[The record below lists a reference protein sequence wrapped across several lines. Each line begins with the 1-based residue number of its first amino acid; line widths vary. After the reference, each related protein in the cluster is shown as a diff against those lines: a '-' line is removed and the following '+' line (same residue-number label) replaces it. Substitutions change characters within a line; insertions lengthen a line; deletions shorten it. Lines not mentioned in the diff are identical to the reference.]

1 YDPNETIIFTLASVT
16 GNANLGIIKVHTIT
30 LTEPP
35 LVVEFASSASSVNEG
50 SARTVAYTITL
61 PTGVT
66 PTISVG
72 GTATQDTDYTYT
84 VTPTGITVTAL
95 ADEIY
100 DPNETVVF
108 TLTSVTGNAN
118 LGTTKTHTL
127 TLTEAAVVVEFT
139 AANSSL
145 PEGSGSTVA
154 YTIPLPADIV
164 PTISVGGTAT
174 QGTDYTYTLTETG
187 ITVTTTADQ
196 LYEPNETIIFTIT
209 GASGNA
215 ILGTITTHTTT
226 LTEPPLTVEFATTSS
241 LLAEGSGSTVTYNIT
256 LPTGVSPTV
265 TAGGTATQGVDYT
278 YSVTQTGITVT
289 TTADG
294 LYDPN
299 ETIVFTLTG
308 VSGNAVLGS
317 VVSHTITITEPP
329 LVVGFAA
336 ATSSLGEGN
345 GSTIPYNIT
354 LPSGV
359 TPSITASGTATQGT
373 DYTYTVTQTG
383 ISVTAT
389 ADGLYDP
396 NETII
401 FTITGLTGN
410 AVPATT
416 NTHTVTVTEPPIV
429 VQFARSSSP
438 IGEGNSG
445 TVLYNITLPAGVNPT
460 ITIGGTAT
468 QGTDYS
474 YIVSSTGITVTT
486 VADGL
491 YDPNETIIFTLT
503 AVSGNAILGS
513 IRTHTITITE
523 PPLVVEF
530 ATAASSLAE
539 GTAGTIPYNIVLPAG
554 VTPVLTVG
562 GTATNGSDFT
572 YSITANGITVTP
584 SADGIYDPN
593 ETIIFTLTGMLGN
606 AVLGTIK
613 THTVTLTEPQ
623 LVVQFTAPT
632 SSLAEGNSGSVPFNK
647 TLPAAVT
654 PTITFGGT
662 ATQGTDYTS
671 TVTQS
676 GINITVL
683 ADGQLDA
690 DETIVLTITGVTGN
704 ATTGTT
710 NTHTV
715 TLNDPPIEV
724 NFATASSTVQE
735 GNAGTINYNLTL
747 PAGVTPTASF
757 SGTATEGVDFTYT
770 ITQTG
775 ITITTVAD
783 GNYEPNETI
792 IVTLTG
798 VSGNAVLGSA
808 VTHTMTINEPALV
821 VQFASATSTV
831 SEGNT
836 FTIPFNF
843 TLPEAVIP
851 VITTA
856 GTATMNTD
864 YTYSVT
870 ASGIVVSAI
879 TDVTDDPN
887 ETAIFTITGVSGNAV
902 LGATV
907 ANTMTITLA
916 PVVVE
921 FQAAAST
928 VQEGSQTTVSY
939 TAALPPGVTPIVSI
953 GGTATQGSDYTY
965 TIGQNGISI
974 QITTDALYEPSETI
988 VITITGVN
996 GNATTGSLLTHTV
1009 TINDPPLSVGF

>member
-1 YDPNETIIFTLASVT
+1 
-16 GNANLGIIKVHTIT
+16 
-30 LTEPP
+30 
-35 LVVEFASSASSVNEG
+35 
-50 SARTVAYTITL
+50 
-61 PTGVT
+61 
-66 PTISVG
+66 
-72 GTATQDTDYTYT
+72 
-84 VTPTGITVTAL
+84 
-95 ADEIY
+95 
-100 DPNETVVF
+100 
-108 TLTSVTGNAN
+108 
-118 LGTTKTHTL
+118 
-127 TLTEAAVVVEFT
+127 
-139 AANSSL
+139 
-145 PEGSGSTVA
+145 
-154 YTIPLPADIV
+154 
-164 PTISVGGTAT
+164 
-174 QGTDYTYTLTETG
+174 
-187 ITVTTTADQ
+187 
-196 LYEPNETIIFTIT
+196 
-209 GASGNA
+209 
-215 ILGTITTHTTT
+215 
-226 LTEPPLTVEFATTSS
+226 
-241 LLAEGSGSTVTYNIT
+241 
-256 LPTGVSPTV
+256 
-265 TAGGTATQGVDYT
+265 
-278 YSVTQTGITVT
+278 
-289 TTADG
+289 
-294 LYDPN
+294 
-299 ETIVFTLTG
+299 
-308 VSGNAVLGS
+308 
-317 VVSHTITITEPP
+317 
-329 LVVGFAA
+329 
-336 ATSSLGEGN
+336 
-345 GSTIPYNIT
+345 
-354 LPSGV
+354 
-359 TPSITASGTATQGT
+359 
-373 DYTYTVTQTG
+373 
-383 ISVTAT
+383 
-389 ADGLYDP
+389 
-396 NETII
+396 
-401 FTITGLTGN
+401 
-410 AVPATT
+410 
-416 NTHTVTVTEPPIV
+416 
-429 VQFARSSSP
+429 
-438 IGEGNSG
+438 
-445 TVLYNITLPAGVNPT
+445 
-460 ITIGGTAT
+460 
-468 QGTDYS
+468 
-474 YIVSSTGITVTT
+474 
-486 VADGL
+486 
-491 YDPNETIIFTLT
+491 
-503 AVSGNAILGS
+503 
-513 IRTHTITITE
+513 
-523 PPLVVEF
+523 
-530 ATAASSLAE
+530 SSLAE

-623 LVVQFTAPT
+623 LVVEFTEPT
-632 SSLAEGNSGSVPFNK
+632 SSLAEGNSGSVPFNQ

-690 DETIVLTITGVTGN
+690 DETIVLTIAGVTGN
-704 ATTGTT
+704 ATTGIT

-856 GTATMNTD
+856 GTATLNTD

-870 ASGIVVSAI
+870 ASGIVVNAI
-879 TDVTDDPN
+879 TDVIDDPN

-974 QITTDALYEPSETI
+974 QTTTDALYEPSETI

-996 GNATTGSLLTHTV
+996 GNATTGTLLTHTV
-1009 TINDPPLSVGF
+1009 TINDPPLSVGFAAATSTLLEGATATVGYTTTLPAEVVPTISFGGTATQGTDYSITLTPAGIQISALEEWAADPNETITITLQSVSGNAQLGTTTVHTVTLTDPAAPAIGFTSASSAGNEGQTLNVPFNQSLPAGVTPSITVTGNAVPATDYSYSVTQTGLTIQLFSDALADGTETISFTITGFNTNGAEFGTIVQHTVTVNDIAFVTGFAAATSTVTEGSSGTVTFESPIPAGVNPTFSFTGKATAGADYTYTVTASGITVTTI